1 MADEKLESF
10 ISTIREDAQR
20 EKEAL
25 DEEIAS
31 KREAFLSAAEDE
43 LLDEVYAYIRT
54 ATSRIRT
61 DAGRRVSQ
69 KMFEEKRELYRHR
82 TEVAM
87 SVADDAKGRIAE
99 YTASPEYRERLVQ
112 LAKYA
117 ASKLGGG
124 KMNIFLRREDMPLA
138 KRISE
143 ACGAEISEG
152 SFTLGGLIAENPERH
167 LRLDL
172 SYDESLARAVQ
183 SFGTIVASERGV

>member
-31 KREAFLSAAEDE
+31 KREAFLSKAEDE

-82 TEVAM
+82 TEVAL
-87 SVADDAKGRIAE
+87 SVAEDAKRRIAE
-99 YTASPEYRERLVQ
+99 YTETPEYRERLVR

-124 KMNIFLRREDMPLA
+124 EVHIFLRREDMPLA
-138 KRISE
+138 AEISE
-143 ACGAEISEG
+143 ACGAEVSEG
-152 SFTLGGLIAENPERH
+152 GFTLGGLIAENPERH

-172 SYDESLARAVQ
+172 SYDESLARTAQ
-183 SFGTIVASERGV
+183 SFGTIVANDRVM